1 MSAEN
6 PNPFLEQTVRVS
18 KASTVFSGFTTVISK
33 NSNRSNA
40 DYASLYDGPIPVLRE
55 QIQSTFTC
63 YVEMHRSNRNKHA
76 QLTPTIFIKNVL
88 AMLLSV
94 DKQVAILCYD
104 PDKTY
109 NSICHPVH
117 VPSTPL
123 EFSHYFPRVYTARG
137 TITVKCRI
145 TSSESM
151 VKLKK
156 QLLEKLRKHNYYLRP
171 SLLRA
176 VRTGKAGWFYLA
188 HPDLTHRAEFTKVLP
203 PFIRARF
210 KKYIEFQVSPEVES
224 VDLEGKKTSQRVL
237 VVRCPYEEV
246 ENIRM
251 MFTEIFSAHSQTN
264 IGFLARYTFVP
275 SHPVGSCTKS
285 HLSTLLTMQQHF
297 HKNVYWFNLIG
308 VQNMDSV
315 QKRLPVPSTEPSTT
329 NPSTESSSSPPDDD
343 TPMESSNDNPE
354 EEPFPSAQSEA
365 SQSQETSTDPSA
377 RFSSLRL
384 ILYHLENHQGHN
396 LIHAAYPSA
405 DSTKVYV
412 LCSESNKSEV
422 LYQLQHIYEIVQQN
436 FVTSSLSTYFT
447 TKDNTRPYVLNH
459 PLLSDE
465 GEKFVNSLVDLTSL
479 ENPQDPSQ
487 THQRPPSTQ
496 KPSFASVISPS
507 PHKRQRSGTPKT
519 TTSNNLPIGFA
530 TLHDNDDTITSS
542 LQETTSRLHHL
553 EQSNSDTQASLVNM
567 SKRLD
572 QQGEEINLLGES
584 LVHTNNKVDKISE
597 TQISQGNTMCQ
608 MNSSLSS
615 ILAELSKLTKLGNIQ
630 SKQAEPPHGT
640 GVEEK

>member
-1 MSAEN
+1 MSAGD
-6 PNPFLEQTVRVS
+6 PNPLLEQTVRVS
-18 KASTVFSGFTTVISK
+18 KASAVFSGFTTVTSK
-33 NSNRSNA
+33 HSNRSNA
-40 DYASLYDGPIPVLRE
+40 DYASLYDGPIPALRE

-94 DKQVAILCYD
+94 DKKVAILCYD
-104 PDKTY
+104 PNKTY

-117 VPSTPL
+117 VPSTSL

-145 TSSESM
+145 TSSDSM
-151 VKLKK
+151 LKLKT
-156 QLLEKLRKHNYYLRP
+156 QLMEKLQKHHYYLRP
-171 SLLRA
+171 SLLKA

-203 PFIRARF
+203 PFITARF
-210 KKYIEFQVSPEVES
+210 QKDIEFQVSPEVES
-224 VDLEGKKTSQRVL
+224 VDIGGKKTSQRVL

-246 ENIRM
+246 EKIRM
-251 MFTEIFSAHSQTN
+251 LFTEIFSAHSQSN

-297 HKNVYWFNLIG
+297 HKSVYWFNLIG
-308 VQNMDSV
+308 VQNIDSV
-315 QKRLPVPSTEPSTT
+315 HQRKPVASTHPSTSSSIEEP
-329 NPSTESSSSPPDDD
+329 SSSPDDD
-343 TPMESSNDNPE
+343 VPMESSLDDDPNE
-354 EEPFPSAQSEA
+354 GPSPSPQPTASQEDCTAQSP
-365 SQSQETSTDPSA
+365 T
-377 RFSSLRL
+377 FSSLRL
-384 ILYHLENHQGHN
+384 ILYHLENQQGHN

-422 LYQLQHIYEIVQQN
+422 LYQLQHVYEIVQQN
-436 FVTSSLSTYFT
+436 FVEDSLATYFGT
-447 TKDNTRPYVLNH
+447 GDATKPYVLNH

-479 ENPQDPSQ
+479 ENPQDSSHTTPK
-487 THQRPPSTQ
+487 PIPTQ

-507 PHKRQRSGTPKT
+507 PHKRQRSSTHSAT
-519 TTSNNLPIGFA
+519 TTNNLPAGFA
-530 TLHDNDDTITSS
+530 TLHDNDSTITSS

-553 EQSNSDTQASLVNM
+553 EQSNSDTQASLANM

-572 QQGEEINLLGES
+572 RQGAEITSLGES
-584 LVHTNNKVDKISE
+584 LVHTNKKVDKVSE
-597 TQISQGNTMCQ
+597 TQITHGNTMCQ

-615 ILAELSKLTKLGNIQ
+615 ILGELSKLTKLGTNQ
-630 SKQAEPPHGT
+630 SNQAEPPYGA
-640 GVEEK
+640 GVNEK

>member
-1 MSAEN
+1 MSAGG
-6 PNPFLEQTVRVS
+6 PNPLLEQTVRVS
-18 KASTVFSGFTTVISK
+18 KASAVFSGFTTITSK
-33 NSNRSNA
+33 HSNRSNA
-40 DYASLYDGPIPVLRE
+40 DYASLYDGPIPALRE

-104 PDKTY
+104 PEKTY

-117 VPSTPL
+117 VPSAPL

-151 VKLKK
+151 LKLKQ
-156 QLLEKLRKHNYYLRP
+156 QLMEKLQKHNYYLRP

-188 HPDLTHRAEFTKVLP
+188 HPDLTHRAEFTNVLP
-203 PFIRARF
+203 PFIKARIQ
-210 KKYIEFQVSPEVES
+210 KDVEFQVSPEVES
-224 VDLEGKKTSQRVL
+224 VDIGGKKTSQRVL

-251 MFTEIFSAHSQTN
+251 LFTEIFSSQSLSN

-308 VQNMDSV
+308 VKNIDSV
-315 QKRLPVPSTEPSTT
+315 QQRKPVETTNQTSTIEEPSSLTD
-329 NPSTESSSSPPDDD
+329 ED
-343 TPMESSNDNPE
+343 TPMESSSDEDPNAESSTQPT
-354 EEPFPSAQSEA
+354 A
-365 SQSQETSTDPSA
+365 SLSQEDCTTQPPT
-377 RFSSLRL
+377 FSSLRL
-384 ILYHLENHQGHN
+384 ILYHLENQQGHN

-412 LCSESNKSEV
+412 LCSESNKSDV
-422 LYQLQHIYEIVQQN
+422 LYQLQHVYEIVQQN
-436 FVTSSLSTYFT
+436 FVEASLSTYFT
-447 TKDNTRPYVLNH
+447 TKDAKPHVLNH
-459 PLLSDE
+459 PLLSDK

-479 ENPQDPSQ
+479 ENPQDSSHTNSRQ
-487 THQRPPSTQ
+487 PPTQ

-507 PHKRQRSGTPKT
+507 PHKRQRSSTPHVPT
-519 TTSNNLPIGFA
+519 TNNLPVGFA

-542 LQETTSRLHHL
+542 LQETTTRLHHL
-553 EQSNSDTQASLVNM
+553 EKNNSDTQASLANM

-572 QQGEEINLLGES
+572 QQGAEINSLGES
-584 LVHTNNKVDKISE
+584 LVHTNKKVDKVSE
-597 TQISQGNTMCQ
+597 TQITHGNTMCQ

-615 ILAELSKLTKLGNIQ
+615 ILEELSKLTKISNIQ
-630 SKQAEPPHGT
+630 SKQAEPPYGA
-640 GVEEK
+640 GVDEK